1 MTQRKDA
8 GQKFMVAYIKGIR
21 DYLDAIDNGKD
32 YDTIIGYLTKD
43 STLKDPALYK
53 QIRLPG
59 FDPNGQMQ
67 IDSVKSIMD
76 WIVQHGDVKT
86 QPNLD
91 QIYDASYVNYALTQ
105 DGKRW
110 AAHPAGI
117 RV

>member
-1 MTQRKDA
+1 
-8 GQKFMVAYIKGIR
+8 
-21 DYLDAIDNGKD
+21 
-32 YDTIIGYLTKD
+32 
-43 STLKDPALYK
+43 
-53 QIRLPG
+53 
-59 FDPNGQMQ
+59 MQ

-76 WIVQHGDVKT
+76 WFVQHGDVKT